1 MMVDVVTVPHCFVV
15 AAVNVPVGR
24 LVGPT
29 GMTWRACIGVHRR
42 DGHAMLVNVSLI
54 LPVQVAV
61 VQIVGV
67 AFMQH
72 GGMAAVGTVLV
83 ILILVGMMMD
93 VCLGHDFLLVSS
105 IGGRRQPTRR
115 RASDRPD
122 DACEPHRWS
131 RLFTG
136 AQVVPTPRPTYKS
149 FILNTLNDFQAK
161 RSGTDCDAESGGR
174 RAIMSQVRET
184 DPLIRAIHGE
194 TDATQTVTESICDAV
209 SFCSSNSASR

>member
-1 MMVDVVTVPHCFVV
+1 MVVAVAVVPMVQVTGDVMVDVVTVPHCFVV

-54 LPVQVAV
+54 LLVQVTV

-83 ILILVGMMMD
+83 ILILVGVMMG
-93 VCLGHDFLLVSS
+93 VCLGHDFLL
-105 IGGRRQPTRR
+105 
-115 RASDRPD
+115 A
-122 DACEPHRWS
+122 
-131 RLFTG
+131 
-136 AQVVPTPRPTYKS
+136 
-149 FILNTLNDFQAK
+149 
-161 RSGTDCDAESGGR
+161 
-174 RAIMSQVRET
+174 
-184 DPLIRAIHGE
+184 
-194 TDATQTVTESICDAV
+194 
-209 SFCSSNSASR
+209 